1 MAKKFKVPSKKQP
14 FFKIVKAFFK
24 LFYFSNVKVTYL
36 CNKEEIPD
44 KCIMVAN
51 HSAKSGPMALEIYLP
66 TLNVKWG
73 AYQMLGNYKSRFKYL
88 RDVFYIQ
95 KCGWSKTKA
104 TIKASLEA
112 IFSKMLYK
120 GMKFVPT
127 YPDGRLTL
135 TIKNSIEIL
144 DDNKA
149 ILVFPEDSND
159 GYKEIVTS
167 FFSGFILLSEQYYKK
182 YQEDLPIY
190 PIYFHLKKKR
200 IVVGKPLFIQKLIEK
215 GMKRTEIAELFCN
228 EVNNLFLNHIKLA

>member
-73 AYQMLGNYKSRFKYL
+73 AYQMLGNYSYRFHYL

-95 KCGWSKTKA
+95 KCGQ
-104 TIKASLEA
+104 I
-112 IFSKMLYK
+112 
-120 GMKFVPT
+120 
-127 YPDGRLTL
+127 
-135 TIKNSIEIL
+135 IEYCIR
-144 DDNKA
+144 K
-149 ILVFPEDSND
+149 
-159 GYKEIVTS
+159 
-167 FFSGFILLSEQYYKK
+167 
-182 YQEDLPIY
+182 
-190 PIYFHLKKKR
+190 
-200 IVVGKPLFIQKLIEK
+200 
-215 GMKRTEIAELFCN
+215 
-228 EVNNLFLNHIKLA
+228 